1 MRVSFVRAP
10 LFSGGEMPRAVYDMR
25 ASVAFF
31 RAGVFPRAMRAFAP
45 ASARFYGHYARGR
58 YRAARRVVAQP
69 FAALLCPKKRFNVC
83 QAK

>member
-1 MRVSFVRAP
+1 
-10 LFSGGEMPRAVYDMR
+10 MPRAVYDMR

-31 RAGVFPRAMRAFAP
+31 RAGVLPRPRVFAP
-45 ASARFYGHYARGR
+45 ASALVYFSLHVAATH
-58 YRAARRVVAQP
+58 AARRVVAQP

>member
-1 MRVSFVRAP
+1 MRAPFVRAP

-31 RAGVFPRAMRAFAP
+31 RAGVLPRPRVFTVITRAVAP
-45 ASARFYGHYARGR
+45 AS
-58 YRAARRVVAQP
+58 ARRVVAQP
-69 FAALLCPKKRFNVC
+69 FAALLYPKKRFNVC